1 VSTVKKMSTE
11 KSENLP
17 ESSCPQKAAEA
28 VFVPTSSSHDF
39 THKVQG
45 KKCMDFFNNL
55 NFFSNYYAFISGYD
69 WNQGLDYGKLME
81 SYLSVGFQATTVL
94 SPPSGQILATTLTL
108 FLFSLVCKQ

>member
-1 VSTVKKMSTE
+1 MKQICFLKYESVVRSWQRRLADEKFDLNIRSYRPRVSTVKKMSTE

-45 KKCMDFFNNL
+45 KKYIGFKNNL
-55 NFFSNYYAFISGYD
+55 NFIF
-69 WNQGLDYGKLME
+69 
-81 SYLSVGFQATTVL
+81 
-94 SPPSGQILATTLTL
+94 
-108 FLFSLVCKQ
+108 